1 MAVLSPLRALQRR
14 AVVLVSCLFPLWAGA
29 LTLPVTAEADPTVPS
44 VHLRGY
50 RFHAQA
56 FGEVGRPVVV
66 VLHGGPGADHRYLLG
81 LAALA
86 DHFRVVF
93 YDQRGTGLSPRVPAA
108 DITPQGFV
116 DDLDAIVDAYGAGQ
130 PVHLV
135 GHSWGAMLAS
145 AYAGAHP
152 GKVGRLV
159 LAEPGFLDGSTL
171 PHLNAGGWPGWPVA
185 WGMARAW
192 LAQWSVDTRGD
203 PQARRDYLLGR
214 MLPLVQA
221 RATCD
226 GRPPVLEGW
235 RAGWTNFDATVGRM
249 GRDPAFAASLD
260 FRRGV
265 ERFEGATLFLA
276 GRCSPVMG
284 ETQQRRHLGHFRH
297 ARLDVLEGA
306 GHFLFN
312 DQPERSVALVRAF
325 LAGP

>member
-1 MAVLSPLRALQRR
+1 MAVASRFRAFQRQ
-14 AVVLVSCLFPLWAGA
+14 ALFLLVSSLPLWAGA
-29 LTLPVTAEADPTVPS
+29 FTLPATTEHDPALPS
-44 VHLRGY
+44 VRLHGY
-50 RFHAQA
+50 AFHAQA
-56 FGEVGRPVVV
+56 FGRVGRPVVV
-66 VLHGGPGADHRYLLG
+66 VLHGGPGGDYRYLLG

-86 DHFRVVF
+86 DAFRVVF
-93 YDQRGTGLSPRVPAA
+93 YDQRGTGLSPRVPPE

-116 DDLDAIVDAYGAGQ
+116 DDLDAIVDAYGQGR

-135 GHSWGAMLAS
+135 GHSWGPMLAS

-152 GKVGRLV
+152 DKVDRLV
-159 LAEPGFLDGSTL
+159 LAEPGFLDGATL
-171 PHLNAGGWPGWPVA
+171 PYLQEGGWPGWAAA

-192 LAQWSVDTRGD
+192 LAQWRVRTEGD

-221 RATCD
+221 RSTCD

-235 RAGWTNFDATVGRM
+235 RAGSASFDATVGRM
-249 GRDPAFAASLD
+249 ERDPAFAAGLD

-265 ERFEGATLFLA
+265 EHFGGATLFLA

-284 ETQQRRHLGHFRH
+284 EAQQRRHMAHFRH
-297 ARLDVLEGA
+297 ARLEVLEDA
-306 GHFLFN
+306 GHLLFN

-325 LAGP
+325 LGGD